1 MSRLAIVCYG
11 NGITMA
17 LRRRRAGR
25 RAARRGRRVYRR
37 RNYRRAVSRV
47 HTIKRMGQSMLIQED
62 GTGAPIVTQNATTTL
77 NISNISAGL
86 LPSTYQF
93 GGSIQFRLNAVADYA
108 DLTQLF
114 DRYKITG
121 VKVKMLYQQNIA
133 DAQSVGALPVMWFA
147 QDFDDSVVPTSS
159 TDVQVKQY
167 AKTRILNGNREFSV
181 FIRPR
186 LSKVLAADA
195 LAGAGASSE
204 RPCFVDCAYPQVP
217 HYGLKFWIDGWH
229 QGSPSQEIAQ
239 ALRIQ
244 TTYYLK
250 LKDTQ

>member
-1 MSRLAIVCYG
+1 M
-11 NGITMA
+11 
-17 LRRRRAGR
+17 AGR
-25 RAARRGRRVYRR
+25 GRRSTRARRGRKVYRR
-37 RNYRRAVSRV
+37 RNYRRGGV
-47 HTIKRMGQSMLIQED
+47 HRPHCVKRMGQSMLIQDD
-62 GTGAPIVTQNATTTL
+62 GTGAPIVTQNATTSL
-77 NISNISAGL
+77 NISNITAGL
-86 LPSTYQF
+86 LPNTYQY
-93 GGSIQFRLNAVADYA
+93 GGSIQFRLNAVADYS

-133 DAQSVGALPVMWFA
+133 DAQSVGALPVMWYA
-147 QDFDDSVVPTSS
+147 QDFDDSLVPTSS

-167 AKTRILNGNREFSV
+167 AKTRILNGNREFSL

-186 LSKVLAADA
+186 ISKSLVSADTTS
-195 LAGAGASSE
+195 AGASSE
-204 RPCFVDCAYPQVP
+204 KPCYVDCAYPQVP
-217 HYGLKFWIDGWH
+217 HYGLKFWVDGWH
-229 QGSPSQEIAQ
+229 AGSPSQAIAQ